1 MSIIHINQLKSKL
14 HQLFDGKIDLT
25 DVKSDCN
32 NLDNFFLTRSLTAYV
47 VHYLANADV
56 KESASAVTDG
66 GDDNGIDGIYYD
78 EKEKQLL
85 IIQSKWIHSGKG
97 EPDNGEIKKYISGV
111 MDLFNLRFEKF
122 NNKINIKK
130 DLVKR
135 VLDDPYSRY
144 KIVVAYTGNSS
155 LALHST
161 RDLEELRS
169 ELNDTSDLIDVV
181 LLNQQKLHA
190 SLTIGLLG
198 DPIVVDLSLRSW
210 GKISTPHLGYYG
222 QIDANQI
229 ADIWK
234 QFRNRLFARNLRN
247 ILGDTDVNNEIR
259 STLKYVPENFWYFNN
274 GITVVAKK
282 ICKTMAYGAD
292 TDYGT
297 FHCEDI
303 SIVNGAQTVGTI
315 GKFSENSIAGLDNVY
330 IPVRVISLE
339 NAPQTF
345 GEDVTRTN
353 NRQNRIENRDFVAL
367 DPEQARIKQEL
378 AIDGIT
384 YNISRGENTLSNDK
398 SFDLIES
405 TTALACASG
414 RANLVVLV
422 KKELNKLWEDIN
434 KPPYKELF
442 NKSVS
447 GMYIW
452 RCVRTLRMI
461 ESSLGFIQRKSHL
474 NHKNDGILFYGN
486 RIITSMVFVRLGR
499 KNLDNLIFDFELNVN
514 HDTIS
519 KYVEESYTIL
529 NKVLNQLY
537 PNPIFQTIF
546 KNTTKCTELLEI
558 CCTETID
565 SAPFGQ
571 GTLFE

>member
-25 DVKSDCN
+25 DVKSDN
-32 NLDNFFLTRSLTAYV
+32 SNLDNFFLTRSLTAYV

-66 GDDNGIDGIYYD
+66 GDDNGIDGIFYD

-122 NNKINIKK
+122 NSKINKKK
-130 DLVKR
+130 DLVKK

-259 STLKYVPENFWYFNN
+259 NTLKYVPENFWYFNN

-303 SIVNGAQTVGTI
+303 SVVNGAQTVGTI
-315 GKFSENSIAGLDNVY
+315 GKFSESSIAGLDNVY

-353 NRQNRIENRDFVAL
+353 NRQNRIESRDFVTL

-434 KPPYKELF
+434 RPPYKELF
-442 NKSVS
+442 NKSIS

-452 RCVRTLRMI
+452 RCVRTLRMV
-461 ESSLGFIQRKSHL
+461 ESSLVFIQRKSHL
-474 NHKNDGILFYGN
+474 THNNDGIIFYGN
-486 RIITSMVFVRLGR
+486 RIITAMVFVRLGR
-499 KNLDNLIFDFELNVN
+499 KNLDNLIFDFDMNVN

-519 KYVEESYTIL
+519 KYVEESYSIL
-529 NKVLNQLY
+529 NKVVNQLY

-558 CCTETID
+558 CRTETID
-565 SAPFGQ
+565 STPFGQ
-571 GTLFE
+571 GSLFD